1 MYSNPTNICRPN
13 SVQPGWQ
20 FHAVFSTSLVD
31 ILGSKKR
38 LCLQADF
45 DRVHCDIQWPSLK
58 VRPSHSL
65 YIYIQDYIYIY
76 IYHLYIYIIYVYIIL
91 WYIIYPYESFC
102 MFPPELLSFCPELR
116 LEFPGILTTE
126 MSKVVRWGHVV
137 RALERRPSLCL
148 SELAGTGENLH
159 LKIRSLWKKRK
170 ILGFFICM

>member
-65 YIYIQDYIYIY
+65 YIYIYTRLYIYIY
-76 IYHLYIYIIYVYIIL
+76 IYIIYIYIYHICIYNFMISYIHMNHSVCSPQNFCL
-91 WYIIYPYESFC
+91 SAQSFAWS
-102 MFPPELLSFCPELR
+102 FLGFWPPRCPRWCAGVMLFELLSGDPPFASRSSRE
-116 LEFPGILTTE
+116 
-126 MSKVVRWGHVV
+126 
-137 RALERRPSLCL
+137 LERISIW
-148 SELAGTGENLH
+148 N
-159 LKIRSLWKKRK
+159 
-170 ILGFFICM
+170 

>member
-65 YIYIQDYIYIY
+65 YIYMFIIYSKCWAITVYHIYIY
-76 IYHLYIYIIYVYIIL
+76 IFPCMNHFVCFPQNFCLSAQ
-91 WYIIYPYESFC
+91 SFTWSFLGFWSPRC
-102 MFPPELLSFCPELR
+102 PRWCAGVMLFELLSGDPPFASRSSRE
-116 LEFPGILTTE
+116 
-126 MSKVVRWGHVV
+126 
-137 RALERRPSLCL
+137 LERIS
-148 SELAGTGENLH
+148 
-159 LKIRSLWKKRK
+159 IWK
-170 ILGFFICM
+170 